1 MQPEQVDVAKP
12 PHKSVKA
19 PAQTAVSYATDA
31 RVDLV
36 ESRMATMKNEF
47 ETEIRALRAEVYE
60 QKCDDAHA
68 ARHLGLGDFLAA
80 AEEGQAATAMGPEAA
95 RAAKQPPNAEEDD
108 EIDSTVGCL
117 GEEDDNGR
125 ITEAATA
132 ERQLIDTQI
141 EEFKKSDQAGLEM
154 TVAEAQAR
162 ITALERAVAK
172 VVDSLSVKEEE
183 AELMRKERHSDQLLT
198 MYVLQGSKNG
208 QIVNLNISSV
218 GRV

>member
-12 PHKSVKA
+12 PNKSVKA

-80 AEEGQAATAMGPEAA
+80 AEEGQAAAAMGPEAA
-95 RAAKQPPNAEEDD
+95 RAAKQPPNTEKDD
-108 EIDSTVGCL
+108 ER
-117 GEEDDNGR
+117 EDNGR
-125 ITEAATA
+125 ITEAVAA
-132 ERQLIDTQI
+132 ESQLIDTHI
-141 EEFKKSDQAGLEM
+141 EEFKKSDQAGPEM

-172 VVDSLSVKEEE
+172 VVDSLSAFEEE